1 MLAFL
6 CLYIYNDLKEFT
18 MYSRIRLKMVRDGQ
32 TVYENE
38 SPMRIINGN
47 YLFSMDGAKYHFD
60 NEKLT
65 LVKHDQ
71 DVSLT
76 LDFKNSKMLIRPNNM
91 PQFFTIDME
100 DVSYDDQGN
109 VIFIHYEHEMETKFK
124 TDITINLY

>member
-6 CLYIYNDLKEFT
+6 CLYIYNDLKEFD

-32 TVYENE
+32 SVYENE

-60 NEKLT
+60 NDKLT

-71 DVSLT
+71 DMSLT
-76 LDFKNSKMLIRPNNM
+76 LDFKNTKMLIRPNNM

-100 DVSYDDQGN
+100 NVSFEDQGN

>member
-1 MLAFL
+1 
-6 CLYIYNDLKEFT
+6 

-32 TVYENE
+32 VVYENE

-47 YLFSMDGAKYHFD
+47 YLFSMDSAKYHFD

-65 LVKHDQ
+65 LVKHDKEI
-71 DVSLT
+71 SLT
-76 LDFKNSKMLIRPNNM
+76 LDFKTKKILIRPNNM

-100 DVSYDDQGN
+100 NVSFEDQGN
-109 VIFIHYEHEMETKFK
+109 VIFIHYEHEMETKVS

>member
-1 MLAFL
+1 
-6 CLYIYNDLKEFT
+6 

-32 TVYENE
+32 VVYENE

-65 LVKHDQ
+65 LVKHDK
-71 DVSLT
+71 DMSLT
-76 LDFKNSKMLIRPNNM
+76 LDFKNKEMLIRPNNM

-100 DVSYDDQGN
+100 NVSFDDQGN
-109 VIFIHYEHEMETKFK
+109 VIFIHYEHEMETKVS